1 MLLLNG
7 ASIARYSVYRKL
19 DYIIWID
26 VPFAERQERVIKRQD
41 RLLEKHS
48 LVKRDQGFRI
58 ALKKAKRS
66 GKQINLKINNTGTRE
81 QLQDIADRIYEEQIL
96 NNGKQKPK
104 AKTMKQKYGGHK
116 TEVPSV
122 IPVIKRKKD
131 DLVK

>member
-1 MLLLNG
+1 MNG
-7 ASIARYSVYRKL
+7 ASLANYSIYRKL

-26 VPFAERQERVIKRQD
+26 VPFTERQERVIRRQD

-48 LVKRDQGFRI
+48 LVKRDQGFRL
-58 ALKKAKRS
+58 ALKRAKRS
-66 GKQINLKINNTGTRE
+66 GKQINLKIDNTGTIE
-81 QLQDIADRIYEEQIL
+81 ELQDIAEGIYEEQIL

-104 AKTMKQKYGGHK
+104 VKTMEEKYGGYK

-122 IPVIKRKKD
+122 ISVIKKRKD